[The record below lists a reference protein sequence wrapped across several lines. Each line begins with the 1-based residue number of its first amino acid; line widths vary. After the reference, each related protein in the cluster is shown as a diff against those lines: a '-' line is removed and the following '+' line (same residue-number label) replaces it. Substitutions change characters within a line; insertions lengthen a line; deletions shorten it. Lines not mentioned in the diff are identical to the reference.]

1 MTPAESATRPR
12 VAGDREQ
19 EILETALAVLSE
31 VGYDRMTMDAVAARA
46 KAGKAT
52 LYRRWN
58 NKLTLVIEALQAHK
72 GPPRLPDT
80 GTLRGDLI
88 AMACG
93 IGGAA
98 DPAQVAQFTALIT
111 AIQRDEEFA
120 AAFRKE
126 IVGPKLAAT
135 KTIYARAQE
144 RGEVSADLDLDLIG
158 PALAG
163 ILLHRNYLLGE
174 TPDDDTV
181 TRVVDHIIMP
191 AIAAC
196 PPAESG

>member
-1 MTPAESATRPR
+1 MTPAEAAARPR
-12 VAGDREQ
+12 VEGDREQ

-31 VGYDRMTMDAVAARA
+31 VGYDRMTMDAVATRA

-58 NKLTLVIEALQAHK
+58 NKLNLVIEALQAHK
-72 GPPRLPDT
+72 GRPSVPDT

-93 IGGAA
+93 AGGAT
-98 DPAQVAQFTALIT
+98 DPGEVARFTAVLT
-111 AIQRDEEFA
+111 AMQRDEEFA
-120 AAFRKE
+120 HAFRQE
-126 IVGPKLAAT
+126 IVGPKLAVT

-144 RGEVSADLDLDLIG
+144 RGEVPPDADLDLIA

-163 ILLHRNYLLGE
+163 ILLHRTYLMGE

-181 TRVVDHIIMP
+181 VRVVDHIILP

-196 PPAESG
+196 GSAESG